1 MSLKSVPEALALAD
15 EQAAEDVAAIGD
27 FWR

>member
-1 MSLKSVPEALALAD
+1 MSLKSVPEALAMAD
-15 EQAAEDVAAIGD
+15 DQAAEDVAAIAE